1 MPSVSRNTRGIDML
15 ALEWS
20 TDVSQVNINDAVQ
33 MLMEW
38 AEMYGPHATDTSSR
52 AASILLSCYCG
63 DCWRFNPGE
72 LANFD
77 PDLRQAALVA
87 IEGRSRGLEPHR
99 TIKNG
104 SARFQR
110 LWQAYEGTKWFVRPE
125 ADAAT

>member
-1 MPSVSRNTRGIDML
+1 MPSLSRETSGTEMV
-15 ALEWS
+15 ALKWS
-20 TDVSQVNINDAVQ
+20 VDVSQMNLNDAVQ

-38 AEMYGPHATDTSSR
+38 AEMYGPRATDTSSR

-72 LANFD
+72 LATFD

-99 TIKNG
+99 VIRNG

-110 LWQAYEGTKWFVRPE
+110 LWQAYEDTTWFVRSE
-125 ADAAT
+125 ANAGT